1 MAVLTWSIT
10 PFFDWSHLTFIN
22 VLRFSGLACILYV
35 AALASYRL
43 FFHPLAGFPGPKL
56 AASTYWYEFFYD
68 CAHKGQYVFKI
79 GELHKQ
85 YGPIIRINPE
95 EIHVADA
102 DFYNEIYTNREK
114 RDVWD
119 WQRKGFGSDVSTIAT
134 ANHELHRRRRA
145 AWNPVFSKQ
154 RIMRLQPVIQERVD
168 ALLNRI
174 QECGA
179 QGEII
184 NLKHGFA
191 AYAAD
196 VSSRYFFNIPQEKVE
211 APDFDPE
218 FHNAIQDGFNN
229 VLLLNQLPWL
239 MDILVFIA
247 HYPPPWLLKRF
258 FVSSKM
264 TKFVTVLR
272 ILGDQAKAVI
282 ARPLA
287 KEESSSHTVFDQILS
302 SPHLPPQEKSL
313 DRLKQDAQMLIVA
326 STLSTS
332 WSITVAAY
340 ELLAHPRCLRIL
352 KEELHSA
359 FPQGPETMHD
369 LATLQQLPYL
379 WAVIQESLR
388 IGIAIS
394 HRSARIS
401 PVAPTIYKDPSTGAV
416 HAIPPGT
423 PMSMSHPLLFRDPSL
438 FPEPTTFRPERWLEN
453 DRALEKYQ
461 FAFSK
466 GTRGCPAIN
475 LAMVEMVLPVAHL
488 FARYGSRE
496 CRMEG
501 DVGML
506 ELYETSD
513 RDIECAWDGGI
524 AMAEHGSVGVR
535 VRVVK

>member
-1 MAVLTWSIT
+1 M
-10 PFFDWSHLTFIN
+10 
-22 VLRFSGLACILYV
+22 G
-35 AALASYRL
+35 
-43 FFHPLAGFPGPKL
+43 KL
-56 AASTYWYEFFYD
+56 
-68 CAHKGQYVFKI
+68 HQK
-79 GELHKQ
+79 

-95 EIHVADA
+95 EVHVADA

-114 RDVWD
+114 RNVWG

-134 ANHELHRRRRA
+134 VDHDLHRRRRA

-154 RIMRLQPVIQERVD
+154 RITRLQPVIQERVD
-168 ALLNRI
+168 AFLGRI
-174 QECGA
+174 QECGNK
-179 QGEII
+179 GEVI

-191 AYAAD
+191 AYAAGMNLFNFHSKFIDSLD
-196 VSSRYFFNIPQEKVE
+196 VSSRYFFNIPQTKVE
-211 APDFDPE
+211 SEDFDPE

-287 KEESSSHTVFDQILS
+287 KEESSNHTVFDQILS

-332 WSITVAAY
+332 WSITVAVY
-340 ELLAHPRCLRIL
+340 ELLAHPRCLHLL
-352 KEELHSA
+352 KQELRTA
-359 FPQGPETMHD
+359 FPQGPESMHD

-379 WAVIQESLR
+379 WAVLQESLR
-388 IGIAIS
+388 VGIAIS
-394 HRSARIS
+394 HRSGRIS
-401 PVAPTIYKDPSTGAV
+401 PITPTVYTNPTT
-416 HAIPPGT
+416 HASYTIPPGT
-423 PMSMSHPLLFRDPSL
+423 PMSMSHPLLFRDANV
-438 FPEPTTFRPERWLEN
+438 FPNPTLFRPERWLEN

-475 LAMVEMVLPVAHL
+475 LAMVEMILPVAHL
-488 FARYGSRE
+488 FGRYGSRQ
-496 CRMEG
+496 CRMDG
-501 DVGML
+501 DIGML
-506 ELYETSD
+506 ELWETTD
-513 RDIECAWDGGI
+513 DDIECAWDGGI
-524 AMAEHGSVGVR
+524 AMAKQGSVGIR
-535 VRVVK
+535 VKVVKD

>member
-1 MAVLTWSIT
+1 M
-10 PFFDWSHLTFIN
+10 
-22 VLRFSGLACILYV
+22 
-35 AALASYRL
+35 
-43 FFHPLAGFPGPKL
+43 
-56 AASTYWYEFFYD
+56 
-68 CAHKGQYVFKI
+68 
-79 GELHKQ
+79 
-85 YGPIIRINPE
+85 
-95 EIHVADA
+95 
-102 DFYNEIYTNREK
+102 
-114 RDVWD
+114 
-119 WQRKGFGSDVSTIAT
+119 
-134 ANHELHRRRRA
+134 
-145 AWNPVFSKQ
+145 
-154 RIMRLQPVIQERVD
+154 
-168 ALLNRI
+168 
-174 QECGA
+174 
-179 QGEII
+179 
-184 NLKHGFA
+184 
-191 AYAAD
+191 
-196 VSSRYFFNIPQEKVE
+196 KVE

-239 MDILVFIA
+239 MDMLVFIA

-287 KEESSSHTVFDQILS
+287 KEESSNHTVFDQILS

-313 DRLKQDAQMLIVA
+313 DRLKQDAQMLVVA

-340 ELLAHPRCLRIL
+340 ELLARPRCLRLL
-352 KEELHSA
+352 KQELRTALAHD
-359 FPQGPETMHD
+359 PESMHD
-369 LATLQQLPYL
+369 LATLQQQPYL

-401 PVAPTIYKDPSTGAV
+401 PITPTVYTNPTTHTSYS
-416 HAIPPGT
+416 IPPGT
-423 PMSMSHPLLFRDPSL
+423 PMSMSHPLLFRDPTI
-438 FPEPTTFRPERWLEN
+438 FPEPTLFRPERWLEN

-461 FAFSK
+461 FAFGK

-475 LAMVEMVLPVAHL
+475 LAMAEMVLPVAHL
-488 FARYGSRE
+488 FTRYGSRE

-501 DVGML
+501 DVGIL
-506 ELYETSD
+506 ELWETND

-524 AMAEHGSVGVR
+524 AMAANGSVGVR
-535 VRVVK
+535 VRVVKE